1 MHMTYQWYFIDKCR
15 VFFST
20 VNMVM
25 NNFLKHSGDFLDFLN
40 LSPSSLKGLEKD
52 RLTFR
57 LYKPLV
63 DRVKSEANARNIS
76 VNNYLELA
84 VIEKL
89 KMDALTEKVD
99 DDVHDYSLLKNKS
112 QDQLAYLKCL
122 LSQTLQDNE
131 KLKKAVDKYRSVEHG
146 SEFDSF
152 ELF

>member
-1 MHMTYQWYFIDKCR
+1 MHMTYHWYFIDKCH
-15 VFFST
+15 VLFST

-25 NNFLKHSGDFLDFLN
+25 NNFSKHSGDFLDFLN

-63 DRVKSEANARNIS
+63 DRVKSEADAKNMS
-76 VNNYLELA
+76 VNHYLELA
-84 VIEKL
+84 VVEKL
-89 KMDALTEKVD
+89 KMDALADRVD
-99 DDVHDYSLLKNKS
+99 DDVDDYSLLKNKS
-112 QDQLAYLKCL
+112 QDQLAYLKHL

-131 KLKKAVDKYRSVEHG
+131 RLKQTVEKYRSIDHG
-146 SEFDSF
+146 AEFDSF

>member
-1 MHMTYQWYFIDKCR
+1 MHMTYHWYFIDKCH
-15 VFFST
+15 VLFST

-25 NNFLKHSGDFLDFLN
+25 NNFSKHSGDFLDFLN

-63 DRVKSEANARNIS
+63 DRVKSEADAKNMS
-76 VNNYLELA
+76 VNHYLELA
-84 VIEKL
+84 VVEEL
-89 KMDALTEKVD
+89 KMDALADRVD
-99 DDVHDYSLLKNKS
+99 DDVDDYSLLKNKS
-112 QDQLAYLKCL
+112 QDQLAYLKHL

-131 KLKKAVDKYRSVEHG
+131 RLKQTVEKYRSIEHG
-146 SEFDSF
+146 AEFDSF

>member
-1 MHMTYQWYFIDKCR
+1 MHMTYHWYFIDKCH
-15 VFFST
+15 VLFST

-25 NNFLKHSGDFLDFLN
+25 NNFSKHSGDFLDFLN
-40 LSPSSLKGLEKD
+40 LCPSSLKGLEKD

-63 DRVKSEANARNIS
+63 DRVKSEADAKNMS
-76 VNNYLELA
+76 VNHYLELA

-89 KMDALTEKVD
+89 KMDALTERVD

-112 QDQLAYLKCL
+112 QDQLAYLKRL

>member
-1 MHMTYQWYFIDKCR
+1 MHMTYHWYFIDKCH
-15 VFFST
+15 VLFST

-25 NNFLKHSGDFLDFLN
+25 NNFSKHSGDFLDFLN

-63 DRVKSEANARNIS
+63 DRVKSEADAKNMS
-76 VNNYLELA
+76 VNHYLELA

-89 KMDALTEKVD
+89 KMDALTERVD

-112 QDQLAYLKCL
+112 QDQLAYLKRL

>member
-15 VFFST
+15 VLFST

-25 NNFLKHSGDFLDFLN
+25 NNFSKHSGDFLDFLN

-63 DRVKSEANARNIS
+63 DRVKSEADAKNMS
-76 VNNYLELA
+76 VNHYLELA

-89 KMDALTEKVD
+89 KMDALTERVD

-112 QDQLAYLKCL
+112 QDQLAYLKRL

>member
-1 MHMTYQWYFIDKCR
+1 MHMTYHWYFIDKCH
-15 VFFST
+15 VLFST

-25 NNFLKHSGDFLDFLN
+25 NNFSKHSGDFLDFLN

-63 DRVKSEANARNIS
+63 DRVKSEADAKNMS
-76 VNNYLELA
+76 VNHYLELA
-84 VIEKL
+84 VVEKL
-89 KMDALTEKVD
+89 NMDALADRAD
-99 DDVHDYSLLKNKS
+99 DDVDDYSLLKNKS
-112 QDQLAYLKCL
+112 QDQLAYLKHL

-131 KLKKAVDKYRSVEHG
+131 RLKQTVEKYRSIEHG
-146 SEFDSF
+146 AEFDSF

>member
-1 MHMTYQWYFIDKCR
+1 MNVTYQWYFIDKCH
-15 VFFST
+15 VLFST

-25 NNFLKHSGDFLDFLN
+25 NNFSKHSGDFLDFLN

-63 DRVKSEANARNIS
+63 DRVKSEADAKNMS
-76 VNNYLELA
+76 VNHYLELA

-89 KMDALTEKVD
+89 KMDALTERVD
-99 DDVHDYSLLKNKS
+99 DDIHDYSLLKNKS
-112 QDQLAYLKCL
+112 QDQLAYLKRL